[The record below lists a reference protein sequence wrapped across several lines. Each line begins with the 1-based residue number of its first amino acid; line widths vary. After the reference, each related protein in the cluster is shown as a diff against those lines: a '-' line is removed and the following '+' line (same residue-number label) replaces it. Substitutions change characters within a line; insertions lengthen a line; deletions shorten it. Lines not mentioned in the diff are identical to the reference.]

1 MLEVR
6 DRLNF
11 EDYLDSLLNSVE
23 SDDLEFKSAAGGFP
37 GSFWDTY
44 SAFANSEGGVIVLG
58 VIERKGKFY
67 IDNLSDEQI
76 EKYTKDFWN
85 NVNNRAT
92 VSCNLLRTEDVVVED
107 YNGHKLMLFFIP
119 RASREQRPVY
129 RTSQPYNGT
138 FKRNHEGDYKCTER
152 EVQRMFSDA
161 NVSNPADSRILR
173 NYSLNDLDMESV
185 AQYRQLFKLAKPD
198 HPWSVLSDFEFL
210 KKIGAYRTDRG
221 TKEEGFTVAG
231 VLMFGKEDAITD
243 NECCP
248 DFFPDYQE
256 KLSDNP
262 EIRWTNRICPD
273 GTWEANLFQFYLR
286 VLPRL
291 SAVLPKPF
299 ILEGNIR
306 RDETPAHVAVREA
319 LVNLCIH
326 TDYSENATMVVR
338 LYSNKIVFT
347 NPGTLLVSKMQYY
360 GESASVCRNKTL
372 QKMFMLIGSAEKAGS
387 GVDKILAGWRFA
399 NWRAPMLRTLS
410 QPDLVELTMMMES
423 MMDEETKE
431 RLVLIF
437 GTEVFSLG
445 HERLLTLNA
454 ACTDGYITNESLRV
468 VLNQHKAEVA
478 DLLKDMCKHKLLVQ
492 EGYGRGTKYRLPM
505 TVKVASSD
513 SKVASSDSKVAS
525 SGSKVASSGSKVAS
539 SGSKVASSGSKV
551 ASSGSK
557 VASSGSKVA
566 SSGSK
571 VASSGSKVAS
581 SGSKV
586 ASSGSK
592 VASSGSKVASSGS
605 KVASS
610 GSKVASSGSKVA
622 SSPMP
627 NLIKQRMSYSELKD
641 KICSFCSDWVSVD
654 ELAEE
659 LRRKRTYLRNKIIPK
674 MLEDNSLEMLFPG
687 VPNHPRQKYK
697 STVKK

>member
-92 VSCNLLRTEDVVVED
+92 VSCNLLKTEDVVVED

-173 NYSLNDLDMESV
+173 NYSLDDLDMEAV

-319 LVNLCIH
+319 LVNFCIH

-423 MMDEETKE
+423 MMDEGTKE

-454 ACTDGYITNESLRV
+454 TCTDGYITNESLRV

-505 TVKVASSD
+505 TVKVASSGSKVASFG
-513 SKVASSDSKVAS
+513 SKVASSGSKVASFGSKVASSGSKVASSGSKVVS

-539 SGSKVASSGSKV
+539 SGSKVASF
-551 ASSGSK
+551 
-557 VASSGSKVA
+557 
-566 SSGSK
+566 
-571 VASSGSKVAS
+571 
-581 SGSKV
+581 
-586 ASSGSK
+586 
-592 VASSGSKVASSGS
+592 GSKVASSGS

-627 NLIKQRMSYSELKD
+627 NFIKQRMSYSELKD

-697 STVKK
+697 STVNK

>member
-85 NVNNRAT
+85 NVNNRTT
-92 VSCNLLRTEDVVVED
+92 VSCNLLKTEDVVVED

-173 NYSLNDLDMESV
+173 NYSLDDLDMEAV

-319 LVNLCIH
+319 LVNFCIH

-347 NPGTLLVSKMQYY
+347 NPRTLLVSKMQYY

-423 MMDEETKE
+423 MMDEGTKE

-454 ACTDGYITNESLRV
+454 TCTDGYITNESLRV

-478 DLLKDMCKHKLLVQ
+478 DLLKDMCKHNLLVQ

-505 TVKVASSD
+505 TV
-513 SKVASSDSKVAS
+513 
-525 SGSKVASSGSKVAS
+525 
-539 SGSKVASSGSKV
+539 
-551 ASSGSK
+551 
-557 VASSGSKVA
+557 
-566 SSGSK
+566 
-571 VASSGSKVAS
+571 
-581 SGSKV
+581 V

-687 VPNHPRQKYK
+687 VPNHPR
-697 STVKK
+697 